1 MAHPPLQ
8 SPGFVPSAPRL
19 LSHMSLA
26 EFWVS
31 VLMLLPGTWAR
42 ACGDASVASADSAA
56 GMAVELSCTSSHQAT
71 VSKT

>member
-8 SPGFVPSAPRL
+8 SPGFVPSASRL
-19 LSHMSLA
+19 LSHVSLA

-31 VLMLLPGTWAR
+31 VLMLLPGMQAR
-42 ACGDASVASADSAA
+42 ACSDASVASADSVAGIAA
-56 GMAVELSCTSSHQAT
+56 ELSRTSSHQDT